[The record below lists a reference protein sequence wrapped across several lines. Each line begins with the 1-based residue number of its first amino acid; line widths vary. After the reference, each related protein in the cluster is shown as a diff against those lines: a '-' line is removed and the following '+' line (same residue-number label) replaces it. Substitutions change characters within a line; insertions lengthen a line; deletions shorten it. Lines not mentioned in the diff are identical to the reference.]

1 MDWPAGLAIYFILW
15 WITLFA
21 VLPWGI
27 RSRVEAGEEA
37 IPGADEGAPVRH
49 GLLLKAGITTL
60 IAAALWCI
68 VAWIWIYQPIPL
80 DSIPFMPDLSAE
92 Y

>member
-1 MDWPAGLAIYFILW
+1 MDLAAGLAIYFILW
-15 WITLFA
+15 WLTLFA

-27 RSRVEAGEEA
+27 KSQTEAGSVV
-37 IPGADEGAPVRH
+37 PGTDASAPVRH
-49 GLLLKAGITTL
+49 RLMIKAGVTTF
-60 IAAALWCI
+60 IAGILWLF

-80 DSIPFMPDLSAE
+80 DSIPFMPDLGAK